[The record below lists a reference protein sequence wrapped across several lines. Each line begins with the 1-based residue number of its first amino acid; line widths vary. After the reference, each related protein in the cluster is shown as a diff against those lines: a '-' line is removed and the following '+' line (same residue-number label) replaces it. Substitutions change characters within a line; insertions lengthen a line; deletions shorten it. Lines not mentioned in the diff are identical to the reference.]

1 MHSRV
6 WLAYAVISRIALS
19 AALPQPSRARDV
31 LTTAPLKMIIP
42 RNVSAATA
50 NASYLSEVPKIDP
63 LSLDHA
69 SPHPSNYS
77 DSASLYDLFFG
88 YDLPAVISAVPQCDG
103 TALGT
108 YLNKHSCFDAWRNM
122 GWISHRVSWGPRGLG
137 HNFQYR
143 LPYRWSSGEATTR
156 HCFRSTSVVN
166 PYA

>member
-19 AALPQPSRARDV
+19 AALPQTSRAGDV
-31 LTTAPLKMIIP
+31 LTTAPLKIILP

-50 NASYLSEVPKIDP
+50 NASYLGKVPNID
-63 LSLDHA
+63 LLALNHA
-69 SPHPSNYS
+69 TPHPSNYS
-77 DSASLYDLFFG
+77 ASLYDLPFG
-88 YDLPAVISAVPQCDG
+88 YDLPAVLNAVPQCNG
-103 TALGT
+103 SAFGT
-108 YLNKHSCFDAWRNM
+108 YLDKHSCFDAWRNM
-122 GWISHRVSWGPRGLG
+122 GWSSQRVSWGPRGPG

-156 HCFRSTSVVN
+156 HCFKSTSVVN